1 LGWLSDETHE
11 RWMMVVDNID
21 HGIVLF
27 EPLGNGSAARRTIDR
42 SLSDCIS
49 QSSNWAIL
57 VTSRSRAVTCRLI
70 GRSHD
75 IVDVGAMDGEDE
87 EVALALLQK
96 KLDKQI
102 RDTHEDNLIRL
113 VRQPVK

>member
-1 LGWLSDETHE
+1 
-11 RWMMVVDNID
+11 M
-21 HGIVLF
+21 
-27 EPLGNGSAARRTIDR
+27 
-42 SLSDCIS
+42 
-49 QSSNWAIL
+49 
-57 VTSRSRAVTCRLI
+57 TCRLI